1 MPEKGPLPDFLRRVT
16 WVDFRSGLDDAD
28 AFHRLVSGIKGI
40 APGPAVPS
48 PDKPSPP
55 PEADIC
61 PYLGLETFQEKD
73 AEFFFGR
80 AALASGWEKDCGNV
94 AFWR

>member
-48 PDKPSPP
+48 PDKPSHLLMQTSVPILVLKP
-55 PEADIC
+55 SRKKTPGFSSAV
-61 PYLGLETFQEKD
+61 P
-73 AEFFFGR
+73 R
-80 AALASGWEKDCGNV
+80 SPSGWEKDFGTV